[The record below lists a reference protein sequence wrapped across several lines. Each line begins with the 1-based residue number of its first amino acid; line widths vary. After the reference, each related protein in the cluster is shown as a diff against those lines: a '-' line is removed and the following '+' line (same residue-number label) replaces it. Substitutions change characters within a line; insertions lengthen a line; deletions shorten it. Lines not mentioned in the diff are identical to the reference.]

1 MDPEAAERVLKQ
13 IDQEELVDLGKSLVR
28 IPSFIGE
35 ETPLARWV
43 ASYLSARGYEVELQE
58 VERGWFQTV
67 ATIKGSGHGPS
78 LMFNGHLDINP
89 LALGWTR
96 DPFDPWGEGNRL
108 HGAGIRNM
116 KSGVACMIHAAEA
129 IRKSGVSLAGDLVIA
144 CVLAELQGGLGTKHL
159 LDNGY
164 QTDAAVVTEPY
175 GAHHVVTK
183 HGGMS
188 VFSLHVMGKHPS
200 GDDLEGVD
208 AIPMMMKANQA
219 IYDTKLTHRP
229 WDIPGLPWVKIGSII
244 GGRGESHDLRS
255 VSRNSDLCTA
265 FVAVTTVPGM
275 TSDTIR
281 MDFERSLSQLRE
293 EEPGF
298 EYQLVHPV
306 ESKFN
311 IWQVDHPPMD
321 MPADEEI
328 VQRVA
333 ASYQKVT
340 GQPPKTIGAPPSA
353 LSARYGD
360 DESPLTPEQIIEPRR
375 YEDRGDSLWTTFN
388 VIQENIIRGGLHGS
402 KRNAEGH
409 IRRSRSRPINGID
422 QNVTL
427 NRALWTLAEGM
438 QRLKTG

>member
-1 MDPEAAERVLKQ
+1 MDPEAAERVLQQ

-96 DPFDPWGEGNRL
+96 DPFDPWVEGNRL

-183 HGGMS
+183 HGGMTM
-188 VFSLHVMGKHPS
+188 FSLHIKGRHPS
-200 GDDLEGVD
+200 GGDIHGVD
-208 AIPMMMKANQA
+208 AIPQMIKAISA
-219 IYDTKLTHRP
+219 IYETKLTHRQ
-229 WDIPGLPWVKIGSII
+229 WTLEGLPWLKIGSII
-244 GGRGESHDLRS
+244 GGRGEDYDLRS
-255 VSRNSDLCTA
+255 ISRNSDLCTA
-265 FVAVTTVPGM
+265 FVAISTVPGM
-275 TSDTIR
+275 TVATIR
-281 MDFERSLSQLRE
+281 TDLEHTLDRLKAE
-293 EEPGF
+293 NPGF
-298 EYQLVHPV
+298 DYQLVHPV
-306 ESKFN
+306 ERKFRTW
-311 IWQVDHPPMD
+311 ILDHPPMD
-321 MPADEEI
+321 MPVDQDI
-328 VQRVA
+328 VRALVSGYKQ
-333 ASYQKVT
+333 VT
-340 GQPPKTIGAPPSA
+340 GHEPRGVGPPATQLGG
-353 LSARYGD
+353 RYGD
-360 DESPLTPEQIIEPRR
+360 DDAHLWEAGIPAPIYGPSGGS
-375 YEDRGDSLWTTFN
+375 YGDDYADIDEMVLC
-388 VIQENIIRGGLHGS
+388 S
-402 KRNAEGH
+402 K
-409 IRRSRSRPINGID
+409 
-422 QNVTL
+422 VL
-427 NRALWTLAEGM
+427 ALAALEMCG
-438 QRLKTG
+438 